1 MKTKSKLAVL
11 TIISGGQT
19 GADRGAL
26 DAAIEIGLA
35 HGGVCPKGRKC
46 EDGVIPARYQ
56 LIEADSR
63 EYPDRTEANV
73 SQGDATLVCTFGR
86 LSGGNKLTAE
96 LARKHG
102 KPVLHLDLNAEATDY
117 AVKTVKGWLE
127 EFEVKTLNVAGNRES
142 EAAGLHGAVKDL
154 LLRVFR

>member
-1 MKTKSKLAVL
+1 MKIAVA

-26 DAAIEIGLA
+26 DAAIELSIP
-35 HGGVCPKGRKC
+35 HGGLCPKGRKA
-46 EDGVIPARYQ
+46 EDGVIPPRY
-56 LIEADSR
+56 LLNEAGSA
-63 EYPDRTEANV
+63 EYSDRTEANV
-73 SQGDATLVCTFGR
+73 ASADGTLICTFGR
-86 LSGGNKLTAE
+86 LSSGSKMTAE
-96 LARKHG
+96 FARKHS

-117 AVKTVKGWLE
+117 AVKTVRNWLE
-127 EFEVKTLNVAGNRES
+127 EHDIKTLNVAGNRES